1 MVKNQTSYVYRI
13 SQTTEN
19 LKKITS
25 SRINVYYIGLP
36 ECGIKRTVSE
46 AFRLLKL
53 DIPFSIVDLSLVPED
68 KIESHF
74 SSLLATD
81 TPSYLLIENLP
92 IYSSVGQEIFTT
104 IERLRDQYPKN
115 TNYLYHFNTNPYW
128 YGIPESSRQMFYFP
142 LSAAGEYSDLLDH
155 FQKRF
160 QVKISPSQAGIIYQA
175 TGGHP
180 YLTKKVFELN
190 LQELPVDQISQK
202 LLDISNSLISRLHIS
217 EVARLKNLS
226 SQDPEF
232 ISHFQKLG
240 LIDEENKFTSI
251 VIAESIK
258 IFKSLKQFSVDQQ
271 TIKLGESDLSSYLSS
286 YESALLIKLSQEKF
300 LTRDQVTE
308 VCWGKLSTT
317 TSDSAVDKMVSRL
330 RQKLIDLGLPESLIT
345 TLRGRGFQYIND

>member
-13 SQTTEN
+13 RQTTEN
-19 LKKITS
+19 LKKIIS
-25 SRINVYYIGLP
+25 SRTNVYYIGLP
-36 ECGIKRTVSE
+36 ECGVKRTISE
-46 AFRLLKL
+46 SFRSLGSDTPL
-53 DIPFSIVDLSLVPED
+53 SIVDLSLISQD

-74 SSLLATD
+74 TSLLNTN
-81 TPSYLLIENLP
+81 TPSFLLVENLP
-92 IYSSVGQEIFTT
+92 IYSSTGQDIFTL

-115 TNYLYHFNTNPYW
+115 TNYIYHFNTNPYW
-128 YGIPESSRQMFYFP
+128 YGIPESSRQIFYFS
-142 LSAAGEYSDLLDH
+142 LSTINEYSDLVDH
-155 FQKRF
+155 FLKRF
-160 QVKISPSQAGIIYQA
+160 QIKVSQAQANVIYKV

-180 YLTKKVFELN
+180 YLTKKVFELS
-190 LQELPVDQISQK
+190 LQELPADQISQK

-232 ISHFQKLG
+232 ITHFQKLG
-240 LIDEENKFTSI
+240 LINDRNEFTSI
-251 VIAESIK
+251 VIAESIRV
-258 IFKSLKQFSVDQQ
+258 FKSLKQLLIEEN
-271 TIKLGESDLSSYLSS
+271 TIRLGESDLNNYLSS

-330 RQKLIDLGLPESLIT
+330 RQKLVDLGLPESLIT
-345 TLRGRGFQYIND
+345 TRRGRGFQYIND